1 MNHLLRSVAPVTER
15 AWEML
20 DQEAREHLVPALG
33 ARKLVDFAGPFGFDY
48 SATNLG
54 RVTNLASAPC
64 DGVEAKQRRV
74 LPLVELRSDFKV
86 SRDELIDFERGAVDT
101 DLDDLDEAVR
111 RVALAENSA
120 VFNGFEAAGIVGIA
134 QATRHSPIPLGK
146 EPGSFPRAGREGGRA
161 DPAGGHR
168 RPLRPGARARRV
180 HARRRDDRARRLSGV
195 RAPRAHPRRPDRVD
209 AGLDGA
215 VVVSLRGGDF
225 LFESVRISRSAST
238 GSMTG
243 TCTCTSK
250 RPSASVSRPR
260 RLRSRCPERGVGP
273 ERLTTRE
280 AREPGAPRS
289 EARALVRR
297 LSREATVGFEP
308 A

>member
-1 MNHLLRSVAPVTER
+1 VNHLLRSVAPVTER

-86 SRDELIDFERGAVDT
+86 SRDELTDFERGAVDT

-111 RVALAENSA
+111 RVALAENAA

-134 QATRHSPIPLGK
+134 QATSHPPIPLGT
-146 EPGSFPRAGREGGRA
+146 EPGSFPEQVAKAVELIRREGIGGPYGLA
-161 DPAGGHR
+161 LAPAEYTRVVETTEHGGYPVFEHLGHILGG
-168 RPLRPGARARRV
+168 PIVWTPGV
-180 HARRRDDRARRLSGV
+180 
-195 RAPRAHPRRPDRVD
+195 
-209 AGLDGA
+209 DGA

-225 LFESVRISRSAST
+225 LFECGEDLSLGFDRIHDGHLHLYVEETFSFRVAT
-238 GSMTG
+238 
-243 TCTCTSK
+243 
-250 RPSASVSRPR
+250 
-260 RLRSRCPERGVGP
+260 PEAAV
-273 ERLTTRE
+273 
-280 AREPGAPRS
+280 
-289 EARALVRR
+289 AL
-297 LSREATVGFEP
+297 P
-308 A
+308 